1 MYRLC
6 INKQDEWYKQTPIL
20 RSQMRQDMQRLNS
33 GLQYP
38 LDDCKLLRYTKLLTA
53 SLLPSIDMLT
63 GAGPETKFGSL
74 VLDDGAE
81 ASLKLK
87 LIFCIQDLWS
97 LASRSNCNSGVCWH
111 MSHYLPRLQYV
122 AKLPCEI
129 RKSKIVTEF
138 LHWTWQLICLTKI

>member
-1 MYRLC
+1 
-6 INKQDEWYKQTPIL
+6 
-20 RSQMRQDMQRLNS
+20 MQRLNS

-87 LIFCIQDLWS
+87 LIFCIQDL
-97 LASRSNCNSGVCWH
+97 
-111 MSHYLPRLQYV
+111 
-122 AKLPCEI
+122 
-129 RKSKIVTEF
+129 
-138 LHWTWQLICLTKI
+138 